1 MNQVFDITALRKRAQ
16 RSLAALRPLERST
29 TEAAASLQ
37 QAGAYKTSVSAERA
51 ALRADLVNIDSVKNA
66 YLDANLPD
74 VLRFAELLADV
85 RRQIVVVQAAANQH
99 VRGMDSALTGVA
111 HAVAQMDDAQAAS
124 FIAATSVSAA
134 AMATTSNGSISA
146 PRVEGSAPSTA
157 SGGAPR
163 ANGSAPST
171 ASPRAATL
179 ASAPTASDPLVASAS
194 PTSAP
199 TAPAVA
205 PAVSYTVRTGDSWW
219 RIAEQHL
226 TSGGQKPA
234 ASAVFAYLKVLQ
246 GANPDLASGPLQ
258 PGKSSIVFP

>member
-51 ALRADLVNIDSVKNA
+51 ALRADLVNIDSAKNA

-99 VRGMDSALTGVA
+99 VRGIDSALTGVA

-146 PRVEGSAPSTA
+146 PRVE
-157 SGGAPR
+157 
-163 ANGSAPST
+163 GSAPST

-226 TSGGQKPA
+226 TSGGKKPA

>member
-1 MNQVFDITALRKRAQ
+1 MTNQVFDIAALRKRAQ

-37 QAGAYKTSVSAERA
+37 HASAYRTSVATERA
-51 ALRADLVNIDSVKNA
+51 SLRADLVNVDSAKNA
-66 YLDANLPD
+66 YLDAHLPD

-134 AMATTSNGSISA
+134 AMATTSKAPISA
-146 PRVEGSAPSTA
+146 PHAGGSAPSTA
-157 SGGAPR
+157 PSRTAP
-163 ANGSAPST
+163 
-171 ASPRAATL
+171 L
-179 ASAPTASDPLVASAS
+179 ASAPAASDTTVSSVSQTA
-194 PTSAP
+194 AP
-199 TAPAVA
+199 TAPVVA
-205 PAVSYTVRTGDSWW
+205 PAAAAATAVPYTVRTGDSWW

-226 TSGGQKPA
+226 TSTGQKPN
-234 ASAVFAYLKVLQ
+234 ASVVFAYLKVLQ

-258 PGKSSIVFP
+258 PGTSSIVFP